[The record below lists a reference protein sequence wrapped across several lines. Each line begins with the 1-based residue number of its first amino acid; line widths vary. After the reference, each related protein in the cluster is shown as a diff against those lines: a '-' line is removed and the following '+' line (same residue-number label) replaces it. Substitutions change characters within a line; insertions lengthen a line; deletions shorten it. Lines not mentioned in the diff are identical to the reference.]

1 MDKTT
6 VTVGISKYEFELFEE
21 DHIWYSLVYLDG
33 ELIEKVPHRDKDE
46 ASEYIATE
54 WIGG

>member
-6 VTVGISKYEFELFEE
+6 VTVGISKYEFEVFEE

-46 ASEYIATE
+46 ASEYISTE